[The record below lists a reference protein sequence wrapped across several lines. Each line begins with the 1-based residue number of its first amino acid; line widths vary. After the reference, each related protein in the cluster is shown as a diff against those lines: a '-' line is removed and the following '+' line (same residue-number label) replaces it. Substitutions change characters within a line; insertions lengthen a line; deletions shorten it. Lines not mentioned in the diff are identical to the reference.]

1 MSVPSPVATAEAS
14 AAPPPAPPPASEP
27 PAASARA
34 GLVARSVAALGGLGW
49 FLLFL
54 GGARVVPPSN
64 IEWMMRDDWAG
75 HLFGWLFYRNAPWG
89 WPLTLTPNH
98 FRPYGTTVALNDGN
112 PLWAVV
118 LKPFEGLLS
127 PDFQYTGLWL
137 ALCFALMGWFGARLV
152 ECVSPRPVHQALGGL
167 LFALSPPLVARFLH
181 PTLCAHWLVVAMLW
195 LALRPLPDR
204 DAAKRTVLLALLFN
218 ALGSGTHPYLVAML
232 VPLALA
238 LFTRLVLE
246 RLLTWWQALV
256 AAAVVVGVD
265 VLLFAALGYFHGA
278 SLGAEGFG
286 EFAADLSTLFNSQ
299 GWSRLVPGMRAT
311 WRQHEGFAFLGVG
324 VWGLWAA
331 GLLVAVPFLRPR
343 RDIPWRRVLPLGVVA
358 LGMAVYALSWR
369 VAWKTEQVLD
379 VGWLYTS
386 VPQLTSAFRASGRFI
401 WPLTYLLMLG
411 AVGLWLWRWRARPWV
426 GTAALV
432 VAVGA
437 SAADLRTEKS
447 ALFLPTHL
455 RRLQE
460 PEWERLEAGGYRN
473 LMLFPPHIQWV
484 CPYDEQLVNTLSY
497 FAYRHRLTFNSGNA
511 SRLPPTV
518 SEDCHMTMRPGGVD
532 PDTVYVVAPRELPA
546 FLRAGARCGVLEGM
560 PVCVAGQRADGF
572 AQALEQHPLR

>member
-1 MSVPSPVATAEAS
+1 MSVPSPVATETAV
-14 AAPPPAPPPASEP
+14 APPPAPPPAS
-27 PAASARA
+27 PALVDAQRA
-34 GLVARSVAALGGLGW
+34 GRIARGVAALGGLGW
-49 FLLFL
+49 FLAFL
-54 GGARVVPPSN
+54 GGARVVPPTN

-89 WPLTLTPNH
+89 LPLTLTPNH

-118 LKPFEGLLS
+118 LKPFEGLL
-127 PDFQYTGLWL
+127 PADFQYTGLWL

-152 ECVSPRPVHQALGGL
+152 ECVSSRPVHQALGGL

-195 LALRPLPDR
+195 LNLRALPDR
-204 DAAKRTVLLALLFN
+204 DAARRAVLLALLFN

-238 LFTRLVLE
+238 LLTRLALE
-246 RLLTWWQALV
+246 RVLSWWEALAA
-256 AAAVVVGVD
+256 AAAVLAVD
-265 VLLFAALGYFHGA
+265 LLLFAALGYFHGA

-286 EFAADLSTLFNSQ
+286 DFAADLSTLFNSQ
-299 GWSRLVPGMRAT
+299 GWSRHVPGLPAT
-311 WRQHEGFAFLGVG
+311 WRQHEGFGFLGVG
-324 VWGLWAA
+324 VLGLWAA
-331 GLLVAVPFLRPR
+331 GLVAAAPRLLRR
-343 RDIPWRRVLPLGVVA
+343 WDVPWRKALPLGVVVA
-358 LGMAVYALSWR
+358 GMAVYALSWR

-379 VGWLYTS
+379 LGWLYAS
-386 VPQLTSAFRASGRFI
+386 VPRLTSAFRASGRFI

-411 AVGLWLWRWRARPWV
+411 AVGLWAWRWRARPWV
-426 GTAALV
+426 VTAALV

-447 ALFLPTHL
+447 ALLLPTHL
-455 RRLQE
+455 RRLQA
-460 PEWERLEAGGYRN
+460 PEWARLEEGGYRN
-473 LMLFPPHIQWV
+473 LVLFPPHIQWV

-518 SEDCHMTMRPGGVD
+518 SQDCHMTMRPGGLER
-532 PDTVYVVAPRELPA
+532 DTVYVVAARELPG
-546 FLRAGARCGVLEGM
+546 FLAAGARCGVLEGL
-560 PVCVAGQRADGF
+560 PVCVDGQRADGF
-572 AQALEQHPLR
+572 AQALDQRPLR